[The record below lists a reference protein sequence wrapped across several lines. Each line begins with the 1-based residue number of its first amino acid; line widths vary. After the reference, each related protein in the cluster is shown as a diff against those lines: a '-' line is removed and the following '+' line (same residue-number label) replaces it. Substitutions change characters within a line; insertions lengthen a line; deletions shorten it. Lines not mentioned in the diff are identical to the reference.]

1 MHPSH
6 YLYKDASLI
15 VKVVI
20 DIARNFVSNIN
31 MKKDLTNT
39 CAVIIQTTLSGP

>member
-1 MHPSH
+1 MHPLH
-6 YLYKDASLI
+6 YLNKDPSLI

-20 DIARNFVSNIN
+20 DIVRNVVLNIN

-39 CAVIIQTTLSGP
+39 